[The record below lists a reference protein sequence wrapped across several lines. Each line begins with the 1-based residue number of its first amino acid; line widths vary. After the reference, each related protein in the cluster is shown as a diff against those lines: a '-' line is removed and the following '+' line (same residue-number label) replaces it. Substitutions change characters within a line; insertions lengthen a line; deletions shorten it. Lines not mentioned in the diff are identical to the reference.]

1 MPVLKGFSIEDLRKT
16 VNPNGDSAAIIR
28 ANSDNDYFLNV
39 LLVELIA
46 RIEALTNQNGISK
59 SND

>member
-28 ANSDNDYFLNV
+28 ANSDNDYFLK
-39 LLVELIA
+39 VELIA
-46 RIEALTNQNGISK
+46 RIEALTNQNGIPQGH
-59 SND
+59 D